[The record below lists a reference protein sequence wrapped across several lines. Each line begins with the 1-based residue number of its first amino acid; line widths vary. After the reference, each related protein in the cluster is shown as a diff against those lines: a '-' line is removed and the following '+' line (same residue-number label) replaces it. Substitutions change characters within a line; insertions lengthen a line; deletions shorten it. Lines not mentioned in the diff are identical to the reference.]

1 MEASANLV
9 DLKASVFDLKIGVAA
24 DTKIGIKDDSATV
37 GVGGTS
43 ITLGRKIGISV
54 FGTGIGVDFGRIFK

>member
-1 MEASANLV
+1 VEASANLV

-37 GVGGTS
+37 GFAGTS
-43 ITLGRKIGISV
+43 LTIGRKIGISV
-54 FGTGIGVDFGRIFK
+54 FGTGIGIDFGRFFK